1 MKMNDATLNP
11 SAASSVVCDIDHSVI
26 AALDIYPL
34 KICQIIAKKS

>member
-26 AALDIYPL
+26 AARDIYPL
-34 KICQIIAKKS
+34 KICQIISKKS